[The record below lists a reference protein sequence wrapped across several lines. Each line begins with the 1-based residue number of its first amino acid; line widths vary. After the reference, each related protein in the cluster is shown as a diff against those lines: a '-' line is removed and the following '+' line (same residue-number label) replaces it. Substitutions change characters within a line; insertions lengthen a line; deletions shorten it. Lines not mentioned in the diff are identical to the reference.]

1 MTTQNIMGARMAGM
15 ASELANLHSY
25 GKHLAKCLLAGSLA
39 EACSTSAVMAIRSLE
54 AVRDLW
60 AAPRVTCEFCGWR
73 GCSFRTFVA
82 GATLRRGAVCPRC
95 LSLERHRDFLR
106 LFRDLRALLPP
117 HIDLLD
123 IAPTRAFSDYCTR
136 APDIAYLS
144 IDEVS
149 PIAMRH
155 MDVQALELPSDS
167 FDVVVCYHVLDYVP
181 DDVQALREIRR
192 VLRAS
197 GFAILQEVISDAE
210 ATVEWHRPMP
220 EHLHR
225 IRRYGR
231 DFFQRLERA
240 GLRFVTMQRLTGPV
254 ILAAKSEH
262 GTLDRLA
269 AGTNRASP
277 SSG

>member
-1 MTTQNIMGARMAGM
+1 MGARMAAM
-15 ASELANLHSY
+15 ASELANLRWY
-25 GKHLAKCLLAGSLA
+25 GKHLAKCLLAGRLA
-39 EACSTSAVMAIRSLE
+39 EACSTSTVMAIRSLE
-54 AVRDLW
+54 AVWDLW

-73 GCSFRTFVA
+73 GRSFRTFVA

-117 HIDLLD
+117 RIDLLD
-123 IAPTRAFSDYCTR
+123 IAPTRAFSNYCKR

-149 PIAMRH
+149 PLAMRH
-155 MDVQALELPSDS
+155 MDVQALEIPSDS

-181 DDVQALREIRR
+181 DDVRALREIGR

-197 GFAILQEVISDAE
+197 GVAILQEVMSDAD

-220 EHLHR
+220 VHLYR

-240 GLRFVTMQRLTGPV
+240 GLRFATVLRPTGPV

-262 GTLDRLA
+262 VALDRLVA
-269 AGTNRASP
+269 AAKRPPP